1 MTIREMERA
10 DIAVCAEIM
19 RSVYNN
25 ELWQCRWTNETAA
38 EYLADFYDMKKFAG
52 YSLEEFYRKNG
63 YSDCGHVLFMAKEF
77 CGEEA

>member
-38 EYLADFYDMKKFAG
+38 D
-52 YSLEEFYRKNG
+52 
-63 YSDCGHVLFMAKEF
+63 MAKEL

>member
-10 DIAVCAEIM
+10 D
-19 RSVYNN
+19 
-25 ELWQCRWTNETAA
+25 
-38 EYLADFYDMKKFAG
+38 FYDMKKFVG